1 VSYVIQLV
9 IASGLSCSETHPA
22 NSIPISSSL
31 SKLKETIREALYDD
45 VSVEQ
50 FVQHALGLHHSD
62 TQRILDKMRNW
73 DIPRPFLE
81 EYKDAYGR
89 MNENTL
95 PARRGPN
102 AFSAF
107 LDVIEETLS
116 DIRARLNDKKR
127 PTNSISFKCNMDGS
141 KAKAPDITTAW
152 DATSK
157 PDWSVIQTIFEFQR
171 PTSQDPLNQHT
182 ALDYDV
188 PTNNNP
194 FLRRSSSSPSYSSS
208 QSSVRGS
215 ISSASA
221 SSYATTASS
230 SSSRISFHGRK
241 RPAGSVDSLV
251 PKRLRHKEKDRIS
264 SGELRLA
271 QKALECMNS
280 AGRRYMTGV
289 YINNCSL
296 TLWYY
301 DRMSAIRS
309 RPFNLEDSPAYFAL
323 VLYAITRCDA
333 YQAGFDRFM
342 EFPSTPFRGLLPSTS
357 FKNSRLVVPTSTASY
372 CFKITHEKPVYA
384 SCELMGRGT
393 IVHAVTLQPDDDE
406 VLVDEEEQVLKL
418 YWPNADDPCE
428 ADVINQIRDDVPEIA
443 DHLPAISFSAS
454 FTREALNLPSFR
466 LKSYAGPD
474 SEERLLHLFAMRRY
488 EKLWQINSIEEFQE
502 VFLDC
507 VECE

>member
-1 VSYVIQLV
+1 
-9 IASGLSCSETHPA
+9 
-22 NSIPISSSL
+22 
-31 SKLKETIREALYDD
+31 
-45 VSVEQ
+45 
-50 FVQHALGLHHSD
+50 
-62 TQRILDKMRNW
+62 
-73 DIPRPFLE
+73 
-81 EYKDAYGR
+81 
-89 MNENTL
+89 
-95 PARRGPN
+95 
-102 AFSAF
+102 
-107 LDVIEETLS
+107 
-116 DIRARLNDKKR
+116 
-127 PTNSISFKCNMDGS
+127 
-141 KAKAPDITTAW
+141 
-152 DATSK
+152 
-157 PDWSVIQTIFEFQR
+157 
-171 PTSQDPLNQHT
+171 
-182 ALDYDV
+182 
-188 PTNNNP
+188 
-194 FLRRSSSSPSYSSS
+194 
-208 QSSVRGS
+208 
-215 ISSASA
+215 
-221 SSYATTASS
+221 
-230 SSSRISFHGRK
+230 
-241 RPAGSVDSLV
+241 
-251 PKRLRHKEKDRIS
+251 
-264 SGELRLA
+264 
-271 QKALECMNS
+271 
-280 AGRRYMTGV
+280 MTGV